1 MQGEL
6 AGDPPRPAAAERVL
20 VVDDEEDVAEVL
32 ADVPPRGCGT
42 WPFSIEEVERSVADA
57 AERVAP
63 DGSGRRTVGLGRRTV
78 VVADDDA
85 ELRHTIGEYLASYGY
100 VVHEAANG
108 LEALTL
114 VKDTSPAFVVLDV
127 VMPRLGG
134 LDALKRIKASH
145 PGTGVVVITGRAEEF
160 REPALARGALQVLE
174 KPVDVAVLLR
184 ALGGPA
190 AELPGSQQGR
200 PPLAAPQPP
209 DAKRRARVLVVDD
222 DPRVCEVLTELVAAE
237 GYLSSSVTD
246 GAAAI
251 RAILEQPPDVVLLDI
266 AMPGLNGIDALKT
279 IRTVAPAVQVIMVSG
294 AGEGEA
300 ARVCLAYGA
309 FDFISKPVNLPYLAA
324 SLEMALV
331 MTHVIP

>member
-1 MQGEL
+1 
-6 AGDPPRPAAAERVL
+6 V
-20 VVDDEEDVAEVL
+20 
-32 ADVPPRGCGT
+32 
-42 WPFSIEEVERSVADA
+42 S
-57 AERVAP
+57 
-63 DGSGRRTVGLGRRTV
+63 LGRRTV

-85 ELRHTIGEYLASYGY
+85 EIRHTIGEYLAAHGY

-114 VKDTSPAFVVLDV
+114 VKDTAPAFVVLDV

-134 LDALKRIKASH
+134 LDALKRIKASD
-145 PGTGVVVITGRAEEF
+145 PEIRVIVITGRADEF

-184 ALGGPA
+184 ALGGPV
-190 AELPGSQQGR
+190 AESPGSQQGR
-200 PPLAAPQPP
+200 PPLAAPQSPA
-209 DAKRRARVLVVDD
+209 AKRRARVLVVDD

-237 GYLSSSVTD
+237 GYLASSATD
-246 GAAAI
+246 GKAAI
-251 RAILEQPPDVVLLDI
+251 RVILDSPPDVVLLDI
-266 AMPGLNGIDALKT
+266 AMPGLNGIDALRT
-279 IRTVAPAVQVIMVSG
+279 IRTVAPDVQVIMVSG

-300 ARVCLAYGA
+300 SRVALAYGA